1 MLMCCSVA
9 IYRRSSIIVRNN
21 VRRDDDG
28 FEDID
33 EFWAQDADDDTID
46 EEDDECAYGF
56 AFVVHCRKL

>member
-1 MLMCCSVA
+1 M
-9 IYRRSSIIVRNN
+9 RNN

-46 EEDDECAYGF
+46 EEDDECTYCSAL
-56 AFVVHCRKL
+56 CSTLIKL